1 MATLTERLAEIRAQA
16 TTIVDVADSE
26 GRPLNADEQA
36 RFDALVEQ
44 GAPIRNA
51 IEAQVAVRNALDDM
65 ATDSPAPRA
74 TTTGGRPSSL

>member
-51 IEAQVAVRNALDDM
+51 IEAQVAVRNALDF
-65 ATDSPAPRA
+65 A
-74 TTTGGRPSSL
+74 